1 MKKILIID
9 DDATFRKTLSDSL
22 SPDKYIVSTAVNAK
36 DGLEKIKNDK
46 PDLIILDISMPEMGG
61 IELLQNLKE
70 ESINVPILIAS
81 QLSQI
86 EVVSESI
93 ETGVNIGVKG
103 YILKASES
111 LDMIIQTIEKTLAQ

>member
-22 SPDKYIVSTAVNAK
+22 SPDKYIVSTAVNGK